1 MKKILFA
8 AILIPVLAVS
18 CKEKKSSLLQKRV
31 NEYASVEIKTPSL
44 EGITDNGKEVLNL
57 YRFAADEADAI
68 YWDQVFGDKS
78 AMEALTDPAAREFA
92 LIHYGP

>member
-8 AILIPVLAVS
+8 AILISVLAVS
-18 CKEKKSSLLQKRV
+18 CKEQKSSPLQKRV

-57 YRFAADEADAI
+57 YRFAADEAAKRS
-68 YWDQVFGDKS
+68 WTATATAQ
-78 AMEALTDPAAREFA
+78 PAPTSIR
-92 LIHYGP
+92 PT